1 MKKLMMAVAIVCA
14 TVCAQAAATKW
25 SASNIYAM
33 NSTDKVAAGTTA
45 YLFNAATFSQTALV
59 TAFAGEDFDI
69 SANAI
74 GSTTLSNAGVIGNR
88 AVDVTGTTPSTTAN
102 MYLAILQTIDGSDY
116 LFISTQ
122 KDVTMSASESTATTV
137 GLGALTAVSQAPA
150 LDATKGYAGAG
161 WYKDTASAVPE
172 PTSGLLLLVGLAG
185 LALRRRRA

>member
-25 SASNIYAM
+25 SASNIFAM
-33 NSTDKVAAGTTA
+33 NNTDKVASGTTA

-74 GSTTLSNAGVIGNR
+74 GSTTLSGAGVIGNR

-137 GLGALTAVSQAPA
+137 GLGALTAVSQAAA
-150 LDATKGYAGAG
+150 LDATKGYTGAG
-161 WYKDTASAVPE
+161 WYAVPE
-172 PTSGLLLLVGLAG
+172 PTSGLLMLVGLAG